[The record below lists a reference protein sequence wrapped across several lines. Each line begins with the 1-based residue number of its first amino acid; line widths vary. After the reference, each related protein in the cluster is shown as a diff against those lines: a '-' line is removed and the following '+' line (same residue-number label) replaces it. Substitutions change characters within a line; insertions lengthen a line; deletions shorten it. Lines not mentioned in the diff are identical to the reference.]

1 MKKEAKNLVKKK
13 NFWITLVNNSI
24 GIQIMICVTVILL
37 LIVGNYILSRF
48 EYEYLGWSAG
58 TLGRLVRISIL
69 MIGNLIAELFVIL
82 FFSSIP
88 DWIHKLI
95 AIRKYCYL
103 PMTEYEARENHFE
116 NAGEYFQYVQ
126 NSICTDKKQWVILS
140 AKDFYQMIM
149 VCLKLFPDKGT
160 LFELQSDDCR
170 ACPLSFYEFI
180 ENYTKE
186 KVTLN
191 ECVKISEEGEV
202 QLSYAYVECDNG
214 GIQKMRSLSVNEKR
228 VIEMP
233 ETCNM

>member
-1 MKKEAKNLVKKK
+1 
-13 NFWITLVNNSI
+13 
-24 GIQIMICVTVILL
+24 
-37 LIVGNYILSRF
+37 
-48 EYEYLGWSAG
+48 
-58 TLGRLVRISIL
+58 
-69 MIGNLIAELFVIL
+69 
-82 FFSSIP
+82 
-88 DWIHKLI
+88 
-95 AIRKYCYL
+95 
-103 PMTEYEARENHFE
+103 
-116 NAGEYFQYVQ
+116 
-126 NSICTDKKQWVILS
+126 
-140 AKDFYQMIM
+140 MIM

>member
-1 MKKEAKNLVKKK
+1 M
-13 NFWITLVNNSI
+13 
-24 GIQIMICVTVILL
+24 
-37 LIVGNYILSRF
+37 
-48 EYEYLGWSAG
+48 
-58 TLGRLVRISIL
+58 GRHLRISIL

-191 ECVKISEEGEV
+191 ECVQISEEGEV